1 MLSAQLRETVG
12 AGEMRRTAGEAG
24 LAGTLPR
31 RPSPVLPLGAHRI
44 VTDPELR
51 VIATVGRGGDLSGGE
66 R

>member
-1 MLSAQLRETVG
+1 MLSAQLRETVV
-12 AGEMRRTAGEAG
+12 AVEMRRTAGEAG

-31 RPSPVLPLGAHRI
+31 RPSPVLPLAHRI
-44 VTDPELR
+44 LTDPELR